1 MQLSTLRQLWLGL
14 GAAAFVAS
22 GAACGKS
29 ATAPTSSATIN
40 LAADALT
47 NPDVGMFSVPSADTS
62 LGGGAG
68 PWALTPATGQFGG
81 PDGKDGGLTY
91 NRTVTYRDANGVV
104 QQKFDPQ
111 TTASITTDT
120 TATGTRG
127 TPDGGTATVN
137 RSGEMVVTGLLGT
150 ETTRTLNGHEH
161 GTIHASLTAK
171 DGTAITVDSVEDDTT
186 SDLVVPATDRGA
198 GNPRAFPLS
207 GSRSHSDATTT
218 TRGSQTKSTT
228 LVRTETFNG
237 TSTVQVTITQDG
249 VTRSCTFDLTSK
261 SNTCGR

>member
-1 MQLSTLRQLWLGL
+1 M
-14 GAAAFVAS
+14 GAAAAIAAS
-22 GAACGKS
+22 AACGTS
-29 ATAPTSSATIN
+29 TTAPTSSATIN

-68 PWALTPATGQFGG
+68 PWAFTPGTGQFGG
-81 PDGKDGGLTY
+81 PLGKANGVTS
-91 NRTVTYRDANGVV
+91 TQQVTYRDADGNI
-104 QQKFDPQ
+104 QPKFDPL

-127 TPDGGTATVN
+127 TPDGGTATIN

-161 GTIHASLTAK
+161 GTINASLTAK
-171 DGTAITVDSVEDDTT
+171 DGTAITVNSIEDDTT
-186 SDLVVPATDRGA
+186 DSLVVPATDRGA
-198 GNPRAFPLS
+198 GNPRAFPLA
-207 GSRSHSDATTT
+207 GSRTHSDSTTT
-218 TRGSQTKSTT
+218 TRGTQTKSTT
-228 LVRTETFNG
+228 VVRTETYDGSG
-237 TSTVQVTITQDG
+237 TAQVTITQDG
-249 VTRSCTFDLTSK
+249 VTRSCTVDLMTK